1 MKQVNEF
8 LISGLGTEVV
18 SAHIFVSGHVQ
29 GVGFRWFV
37 EREAEMFRL
46 IGTVRNLPDGRVEI
60 HTEGARETIKTLII
74 TLKAGN
80 GISRVDTCDVTWGAT
95 TGKYDD
101 FRIIF

>member
-1 MKQVNEF
+1 
-8 LISGLGTEVV
+8 VV
-18 SAHIFVSGHVQ
+18 SAHIFVSGSVQ

-46 IGTVRNLPDGRVEI
+46 TGNVRNLPDGRVEI
-60 HTEGARETIKTLII
+60 HAEGARETIKTLII

-80 GISRVDTCDVTWGAT
+80 GISRVDACDVTWNSAS
-95 TGKYDD
+95 GKYSD